1 MTADAAGTR
10 PAASGTVVAVCVV
23 HTLHETGLRR
33 NPVTAIDKRPVD
45 VPVHV
50 GELGL
55 IGDRQCD
62 TANHGGRFKA
72 VYAFSQDESRRWGTE
87 LDRELPIGWFGENL
101 HVAGFSPTDAVIGER
116 WRVGEGGLLLEV
128 TGPRTPCRTF
138 AIRSHEDDWAT
149 RFVARGD
156 CGAYLKV
163 IAEGPVGAGDRVVV
177 EHVPTHGATVRDLFT
192 GQGHG
197 RVSAML
203 EQQADLAPSVVEKAR
218 RLVGRAQK
226 DLVGRSRKGETR

>member
-1 MTADAAGTR
+1 MR
-10 PAASGTVVAVCVV
+10 PATSGTVAAACIV

-45 VPVHV
+45 GPVHV

-55 IGDRQCD
+55 AGDRQCD

-72 VYAFSQDESRRWGTE
+72 VYAFSQAESRRWGTE

-116 WRVGEGGLLLEV
+116 WRVGGGGLLLEV

-138 AIRSHEDDWAT
+138 AIRSHEGDWAT
-149 RFVARGD
+149 RFTARGD

-163 IAEGPVGAGDRVVV
+163 IVEGPVGAGDRIVV
-177 EHVPTHGATVRDLFT
+177 EHVPSHGATVRDLFT
-192 GQGHG
+192 GRGHE
-197 RVSAML
+197 RVAAML
-203 EQQADLAPSVVEKAR
+203 EQQSGLAPSVVAKAR
-218 RLVGRAQK
+218 RLAGRPQK
-226 DLVGRSRKGETR
+226 GSVGRSRKGEAR

>member
-1 MTADAAGTR
+1 MTADTAGMR
-10 PAASGTVVAVCVV
+10 PATSGTVAAACIV

-45 VPVHV
+45 GPVHV

-55 IGDRQCD
+55 AGDRQCD

-72 VYAFSQDESRRWGTE
+72 VYAFSQAESRRWGTE

-116 WRVGEGGLLLEV
+116 WRVGGGGLLLEV

-138 AIRSHEDDWAT
+138 AIRSHEGDWAT
-149 RFVARGD
+149 RFTARGD

-163 IAEGPVGAGDRVVV
+163 IVEGPVGAGDRIVV
-177 EHVPTHGATVRDLFT
+177 EHVPSHGATVRDLFT
-192 GQGHG
+192 GRGHE
-197 RVSAML
+197 RVAAML
-203 EQQADLAPSVVEKAR
+203 EQQSGLAPSVVAKAR
-218 RLVGRAQK
+218 RLAGRPQK
-226 DLVGRSRKGETR
+226 GSVGRSRKGEAR

>member
-1 MTADAAGTR
+1 MR
-10 PAASGTVVAVCVV
+10 PATSGTVAAACIV

-45 VPVHV
+45 GPVHV

-55 IGDRQCD
+55 AGDRQCD

-72 VYAFSQDESRRWGTE
+72 VYAFSQAESRRWGTE

-138 AIRSHEDDWAT
+138 AIRSHEGDWAT
-149 RFVARGD
+149 RFTARGD

-163 IAEGPVGAGDRVVV
+163 IVEGPVGAGDRIVV
-177 EHVPTHGATVRDLFT
+177 EHVPSHGATVRDLFT
-192 GQGHG
+192 GRGHE
-197 RVSAML
+197 RVAAML
-203 EQQADLAPSVVEKAR
+203 EQQSGLAPSVVAKAR
-218 RLVGRAQK
+218 RLAGRPQK
-226 DLVGRSRKGETR
+226 GSVGRSRKGEAR

>member
-1 MTADAAGTR
+1 MR
-10 PAASGTVVAVCVV
+10 PATSGTVAAACIV

-45 VPVHV
+45 GPVHV

-55 IGDRQCD
+55 AGDRQCD

-72 VYAFSQDESRRWGTE
+72 VYAFSQAESRHWGTE

-138 AIRSHEDDWAT
+138 AIRSHEGDWAT
-149 RFVARGD
+149 RFTARGD

-163 IAEGPVGAGDRVVV
+163 IVEGPVGAGDRIVV
-177 EHVPTHGATVRDLFT
+177 EHVPSHGATVRDLFT
-192 GQGHG
+192 GRGHE
-197 RVSAML
+197 RVAAML
-203 EQQADLAPSVVEKAR
+203 EQQSGLAPSVVAKAR
-218 RLVGRAQK
+218 RLAGRPQK
-226 DLVGRSRKGETR
+226 GSVGRSRKGEAR